1 MLYKMLTK
9 KNFLLF
15 FLLVFSFLINFY
27 YGSRGVLP
35 QDTFAFFDSGFR
47 VLNGSIPFKDY
58 WTISGPVID
67 FFQLIIFSI
76 FEINWTSYM
85 IQGSILN
92 SLITIFTFY
101 VFVTV
106 GLNKYYSF
114 FYALCFAVL
123 ANPSMG
129 TPFIDHYSAFLS
141 LLSFY
146 CFIISIHKKN
156 KLYWFLIPIFLFLGF
171 FSKQTPAAYLI
182 ISMFSLILIYTLI
195 YKNLEW
201 FYLVFCGSILSISFL
216 VLFILVY
223 NINFESFYI
232 QYFLFP
238 QTIGADRIK
247 NFNFTLNGVVFH
259 FKFIYLVLLP
269 ILVGILSQILRKEVF
284 VERKKFLTNL
294 TILFLTISLIYH
306 QVLTRNFT
314 FIFFL
319 IPLIAGFCHYN
330 FLSNSDLKKII
341 IPYLILITLFS
352 TVKYHFRFN
361 EGRKLLVLQEANLN
375 LSVDAKYINKKLS
388 GLKWINHTYSKNP
401 KEEMNLIK
409 ESLSHLENDKR
420 NIMLL
425 TEYIFISSILNRDF
439 NYPVRWPSDD
449 VSNPNKNNKYYPF
462 YISFVKKLII
472 DKNIEAIY
480 TTLPTNLN
488 EISPI
493 FKNDCL
499 ESKNINKM
507 LVRHNIKNC
516 F

>member
-9 KNFLLF
+9 KNFLLI
-15 FLLVFSFLINFY
+15 FLLVFSFLINY
-27 YGSRGVLP
+27 HYGSIGVLP

-76 FEINWTSYM
+76 FGINWYTYM

-92 SLITIFTFY
+92 AIVTLATF
-101 VFVTV
+101 VVLKNIGV
-106 GLNKYYSF
+106 NKYYSF

-156 KLYWFLIPIFLFLGF
+156 KLYWFLIPVFLFLAF
-171 FSKQTPAAYLI
+171 FSKQAPAAYLI
-182 ISMFSLILIYTLI
+182 ISMFALILIYTLI
-195 YKNLEW
+195 YRNIEW
-201 FYLVFCGSILSISFL
+201 FFMFVYGSILSVSIL
-216 VLFILVY
+216 VLFIFAY
-223 NINFESFYI
+223 NINFESFLI

-238 QTIGADRIK
+238 QTIGAERIK
-247 NFNFTLNGVVFH
+247 NFNFTLNGVIFH

-269 ILVGILSQILRKEVF
+269 ILVEIISQILRKKIF
-284 VERKKFLTNL
+284 VERKRFLTNL

-330 FLSNSDLKKII
+330 FLFNTNLKKII

-361 EGRKLLVLQEANLN
+361 EGRKLLALQEANLN
-375 LSVDAKYINKKLS
+375 LSIDANYINKKLK

-409 ESLSHLENDKR
+409 ESLSHLENDKS

-425 TEYIFISSILNRDF
+425 TEYIFISSVLNRDF

-462 YISFVKKLII
+462 YITFIKKLVI
-472 DKNIEAIY
+472 DKNIEVIY
-480 TTLPTNLN
+480 ATLPTNLN
-488 EISPI
+488 EISSI
-493 FKNDCL
+493 FKNDCIK
-499 ESKNINKM
+499 SKNINKI
-507 LVRHNIKNC
+507 LVRHDIRNC